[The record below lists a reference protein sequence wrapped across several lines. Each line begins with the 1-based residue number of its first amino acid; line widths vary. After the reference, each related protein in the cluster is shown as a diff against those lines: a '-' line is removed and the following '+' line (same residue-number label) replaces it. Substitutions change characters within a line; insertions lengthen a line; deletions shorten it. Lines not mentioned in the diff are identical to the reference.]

1 MGDVA
6 KLVPKAV
13 QCNVGVKTTLNNF
26 IEECGKESLTG
37 IAIVAVDKEGVM
49 HVAFEAGENLS
60 LLIGAIER
68 MKKRVIDYAEE

>member
-1 MGDVA
+1 MGKIA
-6 KLVPKAV
+6 KLVTKSV
-13 QCNVGVKTTLNNF
+13 KCNVGVKTTLGNF
-26 IEECGKESLTG
+26 IEACEKESLTG

-49 HVAFEAGENLS
+49 HVAFEPGENLS